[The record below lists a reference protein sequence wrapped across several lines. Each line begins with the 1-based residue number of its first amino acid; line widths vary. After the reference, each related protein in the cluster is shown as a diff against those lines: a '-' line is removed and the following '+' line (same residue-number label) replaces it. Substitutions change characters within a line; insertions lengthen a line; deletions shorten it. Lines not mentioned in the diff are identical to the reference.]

1 MQYRNL
7 GNTGLRVSIL
17 GYGAANL
24 GGIYG
29 PVDEAEAVRSVHLA
43 LDRGINLF
51 DCSPYYGSTRAESV
65 LGRAL
70 QDVPRDRYLMATK
83 CGRYDVDAFDFSPG
97 RIRRSLDESLQRL
110 RTDHVDVFQLHD
122 VEFGDLDRILDE
134 SVATL
139 HELKRSGKVRFVG
152 ITGLPL
158 AIFRRAVAAGARL
171 DVVLSYCHN
180 TLFDDTLLGLATDL
194 AREGIGVLCASP
206 TGMGLLSPHGP
217 PPWHPAPPVVREHCL
232 RAVQHCLAHGVNPA
246 TLSMQVATR
255 DPRIA
260 STFCG
265 TASTME
271 LDANLRAIEQP
282 PEPTLLHEVQQILAP
297 IRNLTWVQGRP
308 ENQR

>member
-51 DCSPYYGSTRAESV
+51 DCSPYYGITRAEAV

-70 QDVPRDRYLMATK
+70 QDVPRDCYLMATK
-83 CGRYDVDAFDFSPG
+83 CGRYDADAFDFSPA

-110 RTDHVDVFQLHD
+110 RTDHLDVFQLHD

-139 HELKRSGKVRFVG
+139 HELKRSGVVRCIG

-158 AIFRRAVAAGARL
+158 AIFRRALAAGAQL

-180 TLFDDTLLGLATDL
+180 TLFDDTLLALASEL
-194 AREGIGVLCASP
+194 AGRGIGVLCASP

-217 PPWHPAPPVVREHCL
+217 PTWHPAPAVVREHCQ
-232 RAVQHCLAHGVNPA
+232 RAVQHCLARGVNPA

-255 DPRIA
+255 DSRIA

-265 TASTME
+265 TASTVE

-282 PEPTLLHEVQQILAP
+282 PDPTLLHEVRQILAP
-297 IRNLTWVQGRP
+297 IRNQTWVQGRP

>member
-7 GNTGLRVSIL
+7 GRTGLSVSVL

-29 PVDEAEAVRSVHLA
+29 PVDENEAIRSVHLA

-65 LGRAL
+65 LGKAL
-70 QDVPRDRYLMATK
+70 LGVPRDRYLMATK
-83 CGRYDVDAFDFSPG
+83 CGRYDVDAFDFSPA
-97 RIRRSLDESLQRL
+97 RIRTSLDESLQRL
-110 RTDHVDVFQLHD
+110 RTDHLDVFQLHD

-139 HELKRSGKVRFVG
+139 QELKTSGKVRCIG

-158 AIFRRAVAAGARL
+158 AIFRRALAAGVAL

-180 TLFDDTLLGLATDL
+180 TLFDDTLLALATDL
-194 AREGIGVLCASP
+194 GSAGIGVLCASP

-217 PPWHPAPPVVREHCL
+217 PAWHPAPPTVRMYCQ

-246 TLSMQVATR
+246 ALSMQLATR
-255 DPRIA
+255 DERVA

-265 TASTME
+265 TASTGE
-271 LDANLRAIEQP
+271 LEANLRAIEQP
-282 PEPTLLHEVQQILAP
+282 IDEELLCEVRKILAP
-297 IRNLTWVQGRP
+297 VRDHTWVQGRP
-308 ENQR
+308 ENQ

>member
-7 GNTGLRVSIL
+7 GNTGLLVSVL

-43 LDRGINLF
+43 LERGINLF
-51 DCSPYYGSTRAESV
+51 DCSPYYGSTRAESL
-65 LGRAL
+65 LGSAL
-70 QDVPRDRYLMATK
+70 QAVPRDRYLMATK
-83 CGRYDVDAFDFSPG
+83 CGRYDVDAFDFSPA

-110 RTDHVDVFQLHD
+110 RTDHLDVFQLHD

-139 HELKRSGKVRFVG
+139 LELKRSGKVRFVG
-152 ITGLPL
+152 MTGLPL
-158 AIFRRAVAAGARL
+158 AIFRRALAAGAQL

-180 TLFDDTLLGLATDL
+180 TLFDDTLRDLATEL
-194 AREGIGVLCASP
+194 GRAGIGVLCASP

-217 PPWHPAPPVVREHCL
+217 PAWHPAPAVVRESCR
-232 RAVQHCLAHGVNPA
+232 RAVEHCLARGVNPA
-246 TLSMQVATR
+246 TLSMQVATQ

-265 TASTME
+265 TASTEE

-282 PEPTLLHEVQQILAP
+282 PDPTLLHEVRQILAP
-297 IRNLTWVQGRP
+297 IHNHTWVQGRP
-308 ENQR
+308 ENQ

>member
-7 GNTGLRVSIL
+7 GNTGLLVSVL

-43 LDRGINLF
+43 LERGINLF
-51 DCSPYYGSTRAESV
+51 DCSPYYGSTRAESL
-65 LGRAL
+65 LGSAL
-70 QDVPRDRYLMATK
+70 QAVPRDRYLMATK
-83 CGRYDVDAFDFSPG
+83 CGRYDVDAFDFSPA

-110 RTDHVDVFQLHD
+110 RTDHLDVFQLHD

-139 HELKRSGKVRFVG
+139 LELKRSGKVRFVG
-152 ITGLPL
+152 MTGLPL
-158 AIFRRAVAAGARL
+158 AIFRRALAAGAQF

-180 TLFDDTLLGLATDL
+180 TLFDDTLRDLATEL
-194 AREGIGVLCASP
+194 GRAGIGVLCASP

-217 PPWHPAPPVVREHCL
+217 PAWHPAPAVVRESCR
-232 RAVQHCLAHGVNPA
+232 RAVEHCLARGVNPA
-246 TLSMQVATR
+246 TLSMQVATQ

-265 TASTME
+265 TASTEE

-282 PEPTLLHEVQQILAP
+282 PDPTLLHEVRQILAP
-297 IRNLTWVQGRP
+297 IHNHTWVQGRP
-308 ENQR
+308 ENQ